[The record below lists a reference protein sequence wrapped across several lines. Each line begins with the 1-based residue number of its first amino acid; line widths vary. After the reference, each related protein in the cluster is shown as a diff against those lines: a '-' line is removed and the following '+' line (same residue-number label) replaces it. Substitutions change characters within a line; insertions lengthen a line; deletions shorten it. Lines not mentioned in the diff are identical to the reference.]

1 MSGPMYA
8 SQSGRCAARVLI
20 PGLVPLLLAGCS
32 GKVTTAEGDAPA
44 EGARLILSEV
54 FRIGEEASGDA
65 VLFGPILGMAVNSVG
80 HLFVAD
86 WNSESVHVFS
96 DAGGL
101 IGIVGSRGEGPGEFE
116 RASGIAIGRDD
127 TVFVWD
133 GQNDRLSAFEPGS
146 HSFAYSVT
154 VEANDFSNPNALIG
168 VTDAGYLIR
177 FTPPYWAPGSGTGLS
192 PDAERVSVV
201 KLVDRNGAIVGD
213 PVATLPASE
222 AIVHMSDDATSV
234 IPLPFGRGN
243 FFRWSSSGRLLF
255 GWNET
260 IAIAIGSTTG
270 EVQDTVKNV
279 TRAVSVTDRDVNAYL
294 KGRSRQI
301 RQIIRSYDLPKTKPA
316 YDTFVVDDLERIW
329 IKMAREAKETD
340 ATWVVLN
347 AESVVVAT
355 AELPGSIDL
364 KIIREGRAYGSGT
377 TQSGEPFVAAYGL
390 GSEDLAWTEFRI
402 R

>member
-1 MSGPMYA
+1 M
-8 SQSGRCAARVLI
+8 
-20 PGLVPLLLAGCS
+20 
-32 GKVTTAEGDAPA
+32 
-44 EGARLILSEV
+44 SEV

-65 VLFGPILGMAVNSVG
+65 VLFGPILGMAVNSAG

-101 IGIVGSRGEGPGEFE
+101 IGLVGSRGEGPGEFE
-116 RASGIAIGRDD
+116 RASGLAIGRND

-133 GQNDRLSAFEPGS
+133 GQNDRLSAFEPDS

-168 VTDAGYLIR
+168 VTDAGFLIR

-201 KLVDRNGAIVGD
+201 KLADRNGTIVGE

-222 AIVHMSDDATSV
+222 VIVHTFDDATSV

-243 FFRWSSSGRLLF
+243 FFRWSTSGRLLF

-260 IAIAIGSTTG
+260 IAIAIGTTTG
-270 EVQDTVKNV
+270 QVQDTVENV
-279 TRAVSVTDRDVNAYL
+279 ARAVSVTDRDLNVYL

-316 YDTFVVDDLERIW
+316 YDTFVVDDRDRIW

-340 ATWVVLN
+340 ATWIVLN
-347 AESVVVAT
+347 AESVVVAN
-355 AELPGSIDL
+355 AVLPGSIDL
-364 KIIREGRAYGSGT
+364 RVIRDGRAYGSGM

-390 GSEDLAWTEFRI
+390 GSGELAWTESRP